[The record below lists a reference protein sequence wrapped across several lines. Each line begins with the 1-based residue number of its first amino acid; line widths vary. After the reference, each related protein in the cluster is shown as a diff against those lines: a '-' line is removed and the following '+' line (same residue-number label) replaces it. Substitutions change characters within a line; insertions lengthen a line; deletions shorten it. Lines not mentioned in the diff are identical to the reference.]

1 MAIFHSGNKKH
12 YWELEYL
19 KVTVSSRTAILCICK
34 QCVVVDPGF
43 CVGLDQRDK
52 IHGIVKAKGTT
63 TAYSVLG
70 SRGHFCV
77 LDIRVRSLKA
87 RVLYGTG
94 RITLGV
100 PKRV

>member
-1 MAIFHSGNKKH
+1 MKH
-12 YWELEYL
+12 YWGLEYL

-70 SRGHFCV
+70 SRGHFLRSGYSSEISQSACT
-77 LDIRVRSLKA
+77 VRDGKDHFRRPKASL
-87 RVLYGTG
+87 TQ
-94 RITLGV
+94 IN
-100 PKRV
+100 